1 MRGAQG
7 GKQMSCSNIVCP
19 FHEYEPSN
27 GLVAECDL
35 GCLITDAVK
44 QVRFPKGAT
53 LLAEGQK
60 CCCLFSLNSGLV
72 KITNHTS
79 DGREQIVG
87 LSTPGKLLVGMQALS
102 AERYE
107 YTAIA
112 ETEVSACQIRHRA
125 LLRAVRHKGD
135 IAMRIVAALNA
146 QLAHARDL
154 MQVMG
159 QKCAAAKI
167 ASFIKLVVPHGHE
180 NNKRYALPFSR
191 REIANLLGLSE
202 ETVCRQMAK
211 MKRRGILYA
220 PRGRIEILDWHGLQ
234 ALAEPAAAEAA

>member
-1 MRGAQG
+1 
-7 GKQMSCSNIVCP
+7 MSCSNIICP
-19 FHEYEPSN
+19 FHEYEPSD
-27 GLVAECDL
+27 GLMAESEMA
-35 GCLITDAVK
+35 CLITDAVK
-44 QVRFPKGAT
+44 QVRFSKGAT
-53 LLAEGQK
+53 LFAEGQK
-60 CCCLFSLNSGLV
+60 SCCLFSLNSGLV

-87 LSTPGKLLVGMQALS
+87 LSTPGKLLVGLQSLS
-102 AERYE
+102 ADRYE

-112 ETEVSACQIRHRA
+112 ETEVYACKIRHRA
-125 LLRAVRHKGD
+125 LLRAARNRGD
-135 IAMRIVAALNA
+135 VAMRLVAALNA
-146 QLAHARDL
+146 QLAHARAL

-159 QKCAAAKI
+159 HKCAAAKI
-167 ASFIKLVVPHGHE
+167 ASFIRLVVPHGHE
-180 NNKRYALPFSR
+180 NNRRYTLPFSR

-234 ALAEPAAAEAA
+234 AIAEPAAA

>member
-1 MRGAQG
+1 
-7 GKQMSCSNIVCP
+7 MSCSNIVCP

-27 GLVAECDL
+27 GLVAECGM

-44 QVRFPKGAT
+44 QVNFPKGAV
-53 LLAEGQK
+53 LFAEGQRS
-60 CCCLFSLNSGLV
+60 CCLYSLTSGLV

-87 LSTPGKLLVGMQALS
+87 LSTPGKLLVGLQAIS

-107 YTAIA
+107 YTAVA
-112 ETEVSACQIRHRA
+112 ETEVYVCKIRHRA
-125 LLRAVRHKGD
+125 LLRNVRNSGD
-135 IAMRIVAALNA
+135 VAIRLVAALNA
-146 QLAHARDL
+146 QLAHARAL

-159 QKCAAAKI
+159 HKCAAAKI

-180 NNKRYALPFSR
+180 NHKRYALPFSR

-211 MKRRGILYA
+211 MNRRGILYA
-220 PRGRIEILDWHGLQ
+220 PRGRIEIIDWHGLQ
-234 ALAEPAAAEAA
+234 AIAEPAAA